1 MVWKGRPK
9 ITFNTSCK
17 RQHSADPT
25 RHKLRTYVLARNQFN
40 DTVNT
45 GTNSSKETTPPTD
58 PSERLT

>member
-17 RQHSADPT
+17 RQYSVDPT
-25 RHKLRTYVLARNQFN
+25 SHKLHTLLARNQFN

-45 GTNSSKETTPPTD
+45 GTNSSKENMPPTD